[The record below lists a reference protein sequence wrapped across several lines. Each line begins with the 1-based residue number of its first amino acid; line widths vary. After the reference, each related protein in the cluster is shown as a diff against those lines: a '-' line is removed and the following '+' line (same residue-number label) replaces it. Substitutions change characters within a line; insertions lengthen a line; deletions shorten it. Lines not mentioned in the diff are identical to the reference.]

1 VCRVHCLK
9 YLVLASMLMESHVDP
24 FNAQET
30 QPYRSDPQIQAMTEL
45 VMAYQN
51 DDIQKFERVLNSNR
65 STILED
71 PFIRPYMEDLMT
83 ALRTQVQFLLLLIN
97 MNGGTPVNHG
107 AGLMALMPLPSWV
120 SCCCCFRCWCSCCCC
135 YPC

>member
-1 VCRVHCLK
+1 MRLTCCLYVPDLVSNKQNHSWTSRLAAPVCRVHCLK

-45 VMAYQN
+45 VVAYQN
-51 DDIQKFERVLNSNR
+51 DDIHNFERVLNSNR

-83 ALRTQVQFLLLLIN
+83 ALRTQVLF
-97 MNGGTPVNHG
+97 
-107 AGLMALMPLPSWV
+107 
-120 SCCCCFRCWCSCCCC
+120 CCSR
-135 YPC
+135 